1 MLKSLGLLIW
11 THSDSNQ
18 LFHCKMYLHSPNI
31 WHNPWT
37 NKRALRLNA
46 IINNKRQ
53 PKQKQKKKGG
63 GQKRK
68 KKEKKTQIK
77 NKTPHKNTNTKPKSH
92 WTVQHVTENT
102 KICHWPT
109 CTARTPLKQGVYSGA
124 PDGWPIFP

>member
-53 PKQKQKKKGG
+53 PKQKQKKKKKKGG
-63 GQKRK
+63 GGGKKQKKKKKRK
-68 KKEKKTQIK
+68 KKKKKKKKKKGGGGEKYKTKQNKTQIK
-77 NKTPHKNTNTKPKSH
+77 NKTPH
-92 WTVQHVTENT
+92 
-102 KICHWPT
+102 
-109 CTARTPLKQGVYSGA
+109 
-124 PDGWPIFP
+124 